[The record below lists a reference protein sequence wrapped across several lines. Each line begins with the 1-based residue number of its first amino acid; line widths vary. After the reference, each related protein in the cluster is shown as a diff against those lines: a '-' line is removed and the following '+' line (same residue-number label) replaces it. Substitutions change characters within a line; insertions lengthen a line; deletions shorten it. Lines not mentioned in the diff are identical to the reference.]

1 MLLNILYFQFIR
13 CLSFFNTSGYKVDNI
28 EADVINSRSTV
39 TVFSCHTVGFCSV
52 SEVPLP
58 PEPDIDGIIFQCIL
72 LNKFIAIVILP
83 ERIANRPANDRG
95 GEPEDIIIVLAAV

>member
-28 EADVINSRSTV
+28 EADVINSRSAV
-39 TVFSCHTVGFCSV
+39 TVVSCYTICLCSV

-72 LNKFIAIVILP
+72 LNKFITIVVLS
-83 ERIANRPANDRG
+83 ECIANRPANDRG
-95 GEPEDIIIVLAAV
+95 GEPEDIIIVLFAV